1 MRLRNVFSLLYYK
14 QIFDPYNRVMCG
26 RFTLTKNSLD
36 VMTFLDA
43 HFQLT
48 HNEFLNDYEP
58 SYNVAPSQ
66 RVLTVLNDGTTNR
79 AGFLPW
85 GFPVAGSSLKKT
97 MLANARSET
106 IMDKVT
112 FRSSYRHKR
121 CLIIADGFYEWDRA
135 SKPSIP
141 HYFRIP
147 DHAIFAFAGLWTS
160 YVDEHNQKQF
170 GVTLLTT
177 PSTRTSMEPIHD
189 RLPVVLSSDQYAF
202 WLNPKSS
209 IDEFNFLF
217 QSYNAPDWHHYEISP
232 RVNRVLNND
241 ITCID
246 PLKK

>member
-1 MRLRNVFSLLYYK
+1 
-14 QIFDPYNRVMCG
+14 
-26 RFTLTKNSLD
+26 
-36 VMTFLDA
+36 MTFLNE
-43 HFQLT
+43 HFK
-48 HNEFLNDYEP
+48 LNDNVFMKDYQP
-58 SYNVAPSQ
+58 SFNIAPST
-66 RVLTVLNDGTTNR
+66 RVMTVLSNGTTYR
-79 AGFLPW
+79 SGFLPW
-85 GFPVAGSSLKKT
+85 GFPVASSTLKKT
-97 MLANARSET
+97 MVANARSET

-121 CLIIADGFYEWDRA
+121 CLIVADGFYEWNRA

-141 HYFRIP
+141 FYFHTP
-147 DHAIFAFAGLWTS
+147 EHSIFAFAGLWTS

-177 PSTRTSMEPIHD
+177 PSTRTVMEPIHD
-189 RLPVVLSSDQYAF
+189 RLPVVLSADQYAF

-217 QSYNAPDWHHYEISP
+217 QPYNAPDWHHYEISP

-246 PLKK
+246 SIKK